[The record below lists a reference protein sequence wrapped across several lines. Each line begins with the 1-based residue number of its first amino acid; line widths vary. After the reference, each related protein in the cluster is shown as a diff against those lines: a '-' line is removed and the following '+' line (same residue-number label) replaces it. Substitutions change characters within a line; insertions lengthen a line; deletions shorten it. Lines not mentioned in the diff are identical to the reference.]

1 MPEQIAAFCADK
13 RAVLVIEEGQPEF
26 IEQDIATQLR
36 RADLQTRLHGKDL
49 LPMGG
54 EYTAEILLKGLTA
67 FAAEHLPLLDLSS
80 AQRFSTELAEVRERA
95 LVELGGGVPA
105 RPPNFCTGCPERPV
119 FAALKLVE
127 RDTGK
132 LHISTDI
139 GCHSFAT
146 FEPFSFGNSIL
157 GYGMSMASSAA
168 VKNFSAEVLVL
179 SLGFDIYELDPQS
192 KVAVTRE
199 GFARLGECI
208 RGLGLPCVIVQEGGY
223 HLETLDSN
231 AQAFFSGPQAWA
243 TEDLGYTPLFP
254 AITGGIFEFGF
265 TDAIQQ
271 MWAAFVDE
279 LAGGDAKGFGCATP
293 AEAADHHAVFV
304 GHQGIGV
311 GLAPALF

>member
-1 MPEQIAAFCADK
+1 MPLDTFKASDALTLGVELELQLVNTYDHDLSSSADDLLARFDPPLVPEQIAAFCADK

-127 RDTGK
+127 REVGK

-168 VKNFSAEVLVL
+168 VKNFSAKRPIAIMGDGGFWHNGLLSGVSSTLLNQGDGVLVMT
-179 SLGFDIYELDPQS
+179 ELQRAGGKRLP
-192 KVAVTRE
+192 VADFLR
-199 GFARLGECI
+199 
-208 RGLGLPCVIVQEGGY
+208 
-223 HLETLDSN
+223 
-231 AQAFFSGPQAWA
+231 
-243 TEDLGYTPLFP
+243 
-254 AITGGIFEFGF
+254 GF
-265 TDAIQQ
+265 TI
-271 MWAAFVDE
+271 AAGQV
-279 LAGGDAKGFGCATP
+279 LRTP
-293 AEAADHHAVFV
+293 V
-304 GHQGIGV
+304 
-311 GLAPALF
+311 APA